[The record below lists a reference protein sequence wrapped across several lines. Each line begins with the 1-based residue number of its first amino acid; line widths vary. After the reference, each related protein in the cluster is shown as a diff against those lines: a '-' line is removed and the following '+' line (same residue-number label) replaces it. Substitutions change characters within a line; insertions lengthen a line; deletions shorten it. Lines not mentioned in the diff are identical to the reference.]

1 MAHWRAKTRS
11 WWDER
16 AVYWRSLPPPG
27 TLWREITLTDDQLRL
42 LQDERLV
49 RACYTLVPKPHPW
62 FIWPD
67 PWPACQ
73 RSACMCCWWSGM
85 RPRSH

>member
-1 MAHWRAKTRS
+1 MAHWRAKTRG

-49 RACYTLVPKPHPW
+49 RA
-62 FIWPD
+62 
-67 PWPACQ
+67 
-73 RSACMCCWWSGM
+73 R
-85 RPRSH
+85 RPFYRAGIRVYNSVT

>member
-1 MAHWRAKTRS
+1 MAHWRAKNRG

-49 RACYTLVPKPHPW
+49 RGLLCYTLQKNLGLASGLVPEVTMH
-62 FIWPD
+62 
-67 PWPACQ
+67 
-73 RSACMCCWWSGM
+73 
-85 RPRSH
+85 

>member
-1 MAHWRAKTRS
+1 MEATWWSSSQSRCRAPRAQENARLVAHWRAKTRS

-49 RACYTLVPKPHPW
+49 RACTCPGP
-62 FIWPD
+62 
-67 PWPACQ
+67 
-73 RSACMCCWWSGM
+73 
-85 RPRSH
+85 

>member
-1 MAHWRAKTRS
+1 MLNPSEQLLQFNLSKARSLAQENARLVAHWRAKTRS

-27 TLWREITLTDDQLRL
+27 TLWREMTLTDDQLRL

-49 RACYTLVPKPHPW
+49 RACCTL
-62 FIWPD
+62 
-67 PWPACQ
+67 
-73 RSACMCCWWSGM
+73 
-85 RPRSH
+85 